1 MATRI
6 TRILA
11 REVLDS
17 RGFPTVE
24 AEVHLQGGAHGRA
37 LVPSGA
43 STGSHEALELRDG
56 DPARYLGKG
65 VRQAVGHVNGAIATL
80 LIGFDAVDQRGLDQ
94 ALLTLD
100 GTPNK
105 TRLGANALLAV
116 SLASARAAA
125 QALGLP
131 LWRWLGGPGAHRLPV
146 PFMNVINGGAHADS
160 GLAIQEFMI
169 APVGAPSFAEGLRW
183 GVEVFQ
189 HLKKRLKR
197 EGHAI
202 AVGDEGGFAP
212 RLASNAEALGFVQGA
227 IVDAGYTPGRDIA
240 LALDVA
246 ASELWDKDSER
257 YVLAK
262 EGLSLD
268 SAGMVD
274 YLADLRQRFPIG
286 MIEDGCAEDD
296 WAGWKALSTRLAA
309 TTQLVGDDIFV
320 TNIGRLKK
328 GIAEGIAN
336 AILVKVNQIGTLT
349 ETLDCIE
356 LAHRSSYR
364 TLISHRSGE
373 TEDTTIADLAVAV
386 GAGQIK
392 TGSLSRSERIAK
404 YNQLLRI
411 EEALGQSAKFG
422 LG

>member
-320 TNIGRLKK
+320 TNIGRLKR